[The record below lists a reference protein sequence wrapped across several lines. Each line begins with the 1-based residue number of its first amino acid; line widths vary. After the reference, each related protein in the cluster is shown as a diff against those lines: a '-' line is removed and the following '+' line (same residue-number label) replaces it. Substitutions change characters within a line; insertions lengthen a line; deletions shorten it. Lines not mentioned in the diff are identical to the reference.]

1 MAKKAECLN
10 FGTTRTS
17 DTLTQP
23 VHRAFIHSVLRN
35 RCTSKTTAQGA
46 KIEEE
51 IKTSLRIQ
59 WVSVRKSGWSTAS
72 LGRQNKPVM
81 RENGGNGNH
90 SPHFLAVIPSARSF
104 SSAIPVKR
112 AAWRACG
119 GGAYRADW
127 FPPLPCQPRP
137 SWCSGRCRCSRC
149 SSSSWPGA
157 CPRPRP
163 CTAS

>member
-10 FGTTRTS
+10 FETTRTS

-81 RENGGNGNH
+81 RERGQWK
-90 SPHFLAVIPSARSF
+90 S
-104 SSAIPVKR
+104 
-112 AAWRACG
+112 
-119 GGAYRADW
+119 
-127 FPPLPCQPRP
+127 FPPLFGRHPFCKELLVSNP
-137 SWCSGRCRCSRC
+137 SQK
-149 SSSSWPGA
+149 SSMEGVWWWGLPGGLVSTFA
-157 CPRPRP
+157 LPTSAQLVLRAVPLL
-163 CTAS
+163 SM